1 LGFIFVFLQKIFQ
14 MNIELHLYPIY
25 GLCLGIDYFNNDHD
39 ADRDTQIDTICLQI
53 FVVGININLYRD

>member
-1 LGFIFVFLQKIFQ
+1 

-53 FVVGININLYRD
+53 FVFGININLYRD